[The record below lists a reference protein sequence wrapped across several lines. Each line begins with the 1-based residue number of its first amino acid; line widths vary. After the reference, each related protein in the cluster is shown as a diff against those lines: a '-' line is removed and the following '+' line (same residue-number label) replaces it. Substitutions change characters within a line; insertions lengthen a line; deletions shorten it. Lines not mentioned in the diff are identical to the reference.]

1 MSNTFYFGY
10 FIILN
15 KRGVLN
21 NNNMRNLFC
30 SKPNCCI
37 IYKFKKNVRLIRS
50 RALKV

>member
-15 KRGVLN
+15 KKGVLNN

-37 IYKFKKNVRLIRS
+37 IYKFKKTYDLYEVEL
-50 RALKV
+50 